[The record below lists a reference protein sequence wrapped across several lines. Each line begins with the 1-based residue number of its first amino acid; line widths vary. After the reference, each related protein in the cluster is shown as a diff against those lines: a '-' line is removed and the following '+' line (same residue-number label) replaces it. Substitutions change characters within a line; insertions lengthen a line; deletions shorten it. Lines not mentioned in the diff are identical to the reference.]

1 MVPSPSRRN
10 RAATVHTL
18 KVTLR
23 SVKPPVWRR
32 IEVESDVALDELSH
46 IIELAMGWLGY
57 HLHAFEA
64 DGVTYEQADRFE
76 GFDREAREESDYRLS
91 DVLTE
96 VGTAMRWDYDFGDG
110 WEHDIKVEAISP
122 ADPDATYPRCIA
134 GRRACPPEDCG
145 GPWGYQDLL
154 DAIADKGHHRHRELI
169 DWLPPGWDPAH
180 FDPHETSEH
189 MLEPQPTNDDWW

>member
-1 MVPSPSRRN
+1 MHS
-10 RAATVHTL
+10 L

-64 DGVTYEQADRFE
+64 DGVTYEQAGHFE
-76 GFDREAREESDYRLS
+76 GFDRGAREESDYRLS
-91 DVLTE
+91 DLLTE

-122 ADPDATYPRCIA
+122 ADCNVTYPRCVA

-145 GPWGYQDLL
+145 GPWGYQDIL
-154 DAIADKGHHRHRELI
+154 DAIGDKGHPRHRELT
-169 DWLPPGWDPAH
+169 DWLPPGWDPTH
-180 FDPHETSEH
+180 FDPNETSKY
-189 MLEPQPTNDDWW
+189 MLEPQPTSDDWW